1 MLLSH
6 RKLQLVTMLLNA
18 TLSISQKHFFLTR
31 DWTALGCAI
40 AHATENQVRKLLF
53 KSSYFTEDGVN
64 AFEKEAAVM
73 YASNNCGA
81 FWQSSRTL

>member
-31 DWTALGCAI
+31 